1 MRENNHR
8 IKQKVKKKT
17 YRIREGTNPPEK
29 KQSPLP
35 DYIQIHIDNKHGFNN
50 WQTPTHA
57 FHIQQYISLECW
69 FQC

>member
-50 WQTPTHA
+50 
-57 FHIQQYISLECW
+57 
-69 FQC
+69 